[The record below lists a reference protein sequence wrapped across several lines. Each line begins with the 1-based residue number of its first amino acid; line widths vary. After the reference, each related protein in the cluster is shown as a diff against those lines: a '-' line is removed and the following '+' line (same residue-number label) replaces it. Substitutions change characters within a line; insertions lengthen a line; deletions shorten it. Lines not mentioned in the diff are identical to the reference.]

1 MSAKNKK
8 KSVTKKWIP
17 VILILLLAAAGLFLL
32 TKNSEVPEQP
42 APEST
47 APPVQTEAPA
57 RTEEQEPIV
66 FEEPDPV
73 DPIWVNTS
81 LCITDAGN
89 YTGIYMEDG
98 SDEPVTGVLKIHL
111 TNVSEKPVQ
120 YARIVMDVD
129 GEEAVFT
136 VTALPAGATAVLL
149 EQNRMEYREDVEYM
163 EARAS
168 CEDLALFNGELSLQE
183 DKLQIQSLDGGLN
196 ITNISG
202 QDITDTIVL
211 CYKGWQ
217 GDLYYGGIAY
227 RIKLEGGLKAGELR
241 QIMAQHYMDPGSKL
255 VFVEFAG

>member
-1 MSAKNKK
+1 MSNKK
-8 KSVTKKWIP
+8 KKSLLPK
-17 VILILLLAAAGLFLL
+17 LILAIVILLAAALGIGLLAGE
-32 TKNSEVPEQP
+32 KQ
-42 APEST
+42 APEAAETLT
-47 APPVQTEAPA
+47 ATESLAAEETIPA
-57 RTEEQEPIV
+57 VTG
-66 FEEPDPV
+66 
-73 DPIWVNTS
+73 IWLNDS
-81 LCITDAGN
+81 LCITDAGD

-136 VTALPAGATAVLL
+136 VTALPAGATVVVL
-149 EQNRMEYREDVEYM
+149 EQNRMAYREDVDYM
-163 EARAS
+163 KLHAS

-183 DKLQIQSLDGGLN
+183 DKLQIQSLKGALN

-202 QDITDTIVL
+202 QDIPETIIL

-227 RIKLEGGLKAGELR
+227 RIRLEGGLKAGELR